1 MRIIS
6 ASVLIVIDFSTA
18 PYIIDINPLS
28 CSALLKL
35 CRTCLSVID
44 TGTSN
49 LGTGYCEGDDNKYEN
64 SAFTCP
70 NTPEQFRVINAIA
83 NNLEI
88 NKKNKRL
95 TNKALLKDIE
105 FKINNI
111 KNGSKDNEKEILD
124 IISNCIFYLRN
135 NY

>member
-1 MRIIS
+1 M
-6 ASVLIVIDFSTA
+6 TA
-18 PYIIDINPLS
+18 MERWKNLVDTFLFCDNNQDLYII
-28 CSALLKL
+28 
-35 CRTCLSVID
+35 
-44 TGTSN
+44 
-49 LGTGYCEGDDNKYEN
+49 GDGSPAK
-64 SAFTCP
+64 AAAI
-70 NTPEQFRVINAIA
+70 INAIA

-124 IISNCIFYLRN
+124 IISNCICYLRN